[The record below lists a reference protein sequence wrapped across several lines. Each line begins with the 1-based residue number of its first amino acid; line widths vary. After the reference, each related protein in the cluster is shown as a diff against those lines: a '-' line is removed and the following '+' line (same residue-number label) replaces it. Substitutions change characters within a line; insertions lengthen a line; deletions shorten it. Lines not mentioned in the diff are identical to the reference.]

1 MATSAATES
10 SSAQELGAL
19 RALRTLRAFRPLRAV
34 SRWRGMRVVMDAL
47 VFCIPSIANVLL
59 VCMLFWLVFAIMA
72 VNFFGGKFGY
82 WGWG

>member
-1 MATSAATES
+1 
-10 SSAQELGAL
+10 
-19 RALRTLRAFRPLRAV
+19 
-34 SRWRGMRVVMDAL
+34 MRVVMDAL

-82 WGWG
+82 LIWGIYLSLVELVIWTSFLEIL